1 MGERITKID
10 MQAFRAVP
18 RTFTMELPN
27 GRSCVV
33 LGDNGTGK
41 SSIADAI
48 EWYFEGQIEFLR
60 KEGRGD
66 AIRHSGA
73 AKDLETK
80 AAIRTDGSLGGSIT
94 ADTPPQPEVLRVG
107 KSELFMLRGRTLAG
121 FVDKTK
127 GEKWQALAELLGLD
141 AINQLRLDLQY
152 AKNALEDAAQN
163 HAEEVETRKS
173 SLGQLVADVSDTRV
187 LQALAAKCTAAG
199 VQAPESLSEALK
211 AEWVAAIVPEESND
225 KRAATLKGAL
235 ADLQA
240 MEKQPIVLDP
250 IESWNQF
257 VAQEKRDLLPLNL
270 YRAAE
275 PLLGSDSQALNQ
287 CPLCGQPIDAAALK
301 NRVAATLQ
309 ELESA
314 TRNLDAARKRI
325 QTFIGKVRSAD
336 GQRSEIV
343 QRVQEQ
349 GLHLPAEPHSP
360 HDQFGQSVEALTS
373 ISRVTAEQYQLK
385 VSDWIAEVREAL
397 EAAMPPTAATREQTL
412 VEIGVLHAQAQ
423 QWKSSVRKH
432 TQTAAAFKLAD
443 QVFARYQERQ
453 RDYLTRVIQLISQ
466 RSADIYHFLHPN
478 EGVGE
483 VTVETVG
490 EKGIELSVKYFG
502 KTERP
507 PHRVLSE
514 SHMNSLGLAL
524 FLAMAETFN
533 NNLSF
538 LVLDD
543 VVNSF
548 DRDHRGRLAELLVS
562 QFDDRQLIIL
572 THDEQFYDRIYRLA
586 PSWIGEQFTSWSY
599 SDGPRTRR
607 HAGERFLVEAGEELL
622 VGNRVGAAQK
632 GRRALEEFLQEACEK
647 LEALLPFR
655 RGQRNDQRM
664 TDEVMRGLRR
674 VLSNRAK
681 PLYQQVSPLLQLLEA
696 DLQAALNVESHA
708 SQGATSSVEI
718 KDALT
723 RVGEL
728 QRHFICDSCNTR
740 VWHRGTAEASQCQC
754 GRMTF
759 PPPPNDLP

>member
-10 MQAFRAVP
+10 LQAFRAVP
-18 RTFTMELPN
+18 GTFAMELPD

-41 SSIADAI
+41 SSIADAV
-48 EWYFEGQIEFLR
+48 EWYFEGQIEFLK
-60 KEGRGD
+60 KEGRGN

-73 AKDLETK
+73 NADLDTTV
-80 AAIRTDGSLGGSIT
+80 AIGTDGSLGGSIT
-94 ADTPPQPEVLRVG
+94 TDTLPQPEVLRVG
-107 KSELFMLRGRTLAG
+107 KSELFMLRGRTLAA

-127 GEKWQALAELLGLD
+127 GQKWQALAELLGLD

-152 AKNALEDAAQN
+152 ARNALEDEAQN
-163 HAEEVETRKS
+163 RAEELATRES
-173 SLGQLVADVSDTRV
+173 SLGELVADVSDTGV
-187 LQALAAKCTAAG
+187 LQALAAKCTAAA
-199 VQAPESLSEALK
+199 VQVPESLSEALT
-211 AEWVAAIVPEESND
+211 AEWIAAIVPEASND
-225 KRAATLKGAL
+225 KGVVTLKNAL

-240 MEKQPIVLDP
+240 LAKQPLVLDP
-250 IESWNQF
+250 IDSWNQF
-257 VAQEKRDLLPLNL
+257 VAEEKRDLLPLNL

-275 PLLGSDSQALNQ
+275 PLLGSDSQEPNQ
-287 CPLCGQPIDAAALK
+287 CPLCGQPVEAAALK
-301 NRVAATLQ
+301 DKVATTLH

-314 TRNLDAARKRI
+314 ARKLEAARRNI
-325 QTFIGKVRSAD
+325 QGFIGKVRSAD

-343 QRVQEQ
+343 QLVREQ
-349 GLHLPAEPHSP
+349 GLDLPAGPCSP
-360 HDQFGQSVEALTS
+360 HGQFGKNVEALTS
-373 ISRVTAEQYQLK
+373 ISHVTAEQHQLK
-385 VSDWIAEVREAL
+385 ASDWMAEVIEAV
-397 EAAMPPTAATREQTL
+397 EAAMPPTATTREQTL
-412 VEIGVLHAQAQ
+412 VEIGILHAQAQ
-423 QWKSSVRKH
+423 QWKLTERKH
-432 TQTAAAFKLAD
+432 TQAVAAFKLAD
-443 QVFARYQERQ
+443 QVFARYQEHQ
-453 RDYLTRVIQLISQ
+453 RDYLTRTIQQISQ
-466 RSADIYHFLHPN
+466 RSADIYHFLHPD
-478 EGVGE
+478 EGIEE
-483 VTVETVG
+483 VTVGAVG

-533 NNLSF
+533 DDLSF

-548 DRDHRGRLAELLVS
+548 DRSHRGRLAELLVS
-562 QFDDRQLIIL
+562 QFGNKQLIIL

-607 HAGERFLVEAGEELL
+607 QTGERFLAEAAEELS

-664 TDEVMRGLRR
+664 ADEVMKGLRR
-674 VLSNRAK
+674 TLRDRAK
-681 PLYQQVSPLLQLLEA
+681 PLYKHVSPLLQLLEA

-708 SQGATSSVEI
+708 SQGSTSSVEI

-723 RVGEL
+723 RVGDL
-728 QRHFICDSCNTR
+728 QQHFTCDSCKTR
-740 VWHRGTAEASQCQC
+740 VWHRGTAEASQCKC
-754 GRMTF
+754 GQTTF
-759 PPPPNDLP
+759 PPPALSE

>member
-1 MGERITKID
+1 MGERITKINL
-10 MQAFRAVP
+10 QAFRAVP
-18 RTFTMELPN
+18 VTLAIELPD

-60 KEGRGD
+60 KEGRGN
-66 AIRHSGA
+66 AIRHTGA
-73 AKDLETK
+73 AKDLDTTV
-80 AAIRTDGSLGGSIT
+80 AIDTDGSLGGSIT
-94 ADTPPQPEVLRVG
+94 TDTLPQPEVLRVG
-107 KSELFMLRGRTLAG
+107 KSELFILRGRTLAE

-127 GEKWQALAELLGLD
+127 GEKWQALAELFGLD
-141 AINQLRLDLQY
+141 AINQLRLDLQS

-163 HAEEVETRKS
+163 HAEELASRES
-173 SLGQLVADVSDTRV
+173 SLGQLVADVSDAGV
-187 LQALAAKCTAAG
+187 LQALAEKCTAAG
-199 VQAPESLSEALK
+199 VQAPESLSEALN
-211 AEWVAAIVPEESND
+211 AQWIAAIVPEASND
-225 KRAATLKGAL
+225 KRTATLKSAL
-235 ADLQA
+235 ANLQA
-240 MEKQPIVLDP
+240 MAKQPLVLDP
-250 IESWNQF
+250 IDSWNQF
-257 VAQEKRDLLPLNL
+257 VAEEKRELLPLNL

-275 PLLGSDSQALNQ
+275 PLLDSDSQGLNQ
-287 CPLCGQPIDAAALK
+287 CPLCGQKVESAALK
-301 NRVAATLQ
+301 DRVAATLQ

-314 TRNLDAARKRI
+314 ARNLEAERRRI

-343 QRVQEQ
+343 QLVQEQ
-349 GLHLPAEPHSP
+349 GLDLPAGPCSP
-360 HDQFGQSVEALTS
+360 HGQFGKNVEALTS
-373 ISRVTAEQYQLK
+373 ISHVTAEQYQLK
-385 VSDWIAEVREAL
+385 ASDWIAEVLEAL
-397 EAAMPPTAATREQTL
+397 EAAMPPTETTREQTL

-423 QWKSSVRKH
+423 QWKLSVRKH
-432 TQTAAAFKLAD
+432 TQAAAAFKLAD
-443 QVFARYQERQ
+443 QVFARYQEYQ
-453 RDYLTRVIQLISQ
+453 RDYLTRTIQLISQ
-466 RSADIYHFLHPN
+466 RSADIYHFLHPD

-483 VTVETVG
+483 VTVGTVG
-490 EKGIELSVKYFG
+490 EKGIELSVEYFG

-533 NNLSF
+533 DDLSF

-548 DRDHRGRLAELLVS
+548 DRDHRGRLAELLAS
-562 QFDDRQLIIL
+562 QFGDKQLIIL
-572 THDEQFYDRIYRLA
+572 THDEQFYDRISRLA

-607 HAGERFLVEAGEELL
+607 HTGERFLTEAGEELS

-632 GRRALEEFLQEACEK
+632 GRRALEEFLQEACEE

-655 RGQRNDQRM
+655 RGRRNDQRM
-664 TDEVMRGLRR
+664 ADEVMKGLRR
-674 VLSNRAK
+674 ALRDRAK
-681 PLYQQVSPLLQLLEA
+681 SLYKQMSPLLQQLEA

-723 RVGEL
+723 RVGDV
-728 QRHFICDSCNTR
+728 QRHFTCDSCKTR
-740 VWHRGTAEASQCQC
+740 VWHRGTAEASQCKC
-754 GRMTF
+754 GQMTF
-759 PPPPNDLP
+759 PPPTPSE